1 MLDVEKWMDERRECR
16 ALGASE
22 MGYDYMLIAIRAIA
36 TPFIQGQMD
45 IADTGFD
52 QSDKRVRWQKG
63 YDTLMS
69 RAKRK
74 MMEGGNGN
82 RSNKNPEVNMNQL
95 GPDYGTSGY
104 GKGQY
109 GMKQMGP

>member
-1 MLDVEKWMDERRECR
+1 MFRNGWMNFGKECR
-16 ALGASE
+16 ALGASD
-22 MGYDYMLIAIRAIA
+22 MGHDYMLTAIRAIA

-52 QSDKRVRWQKG
+52 QSDKKGRWQKG
-63 YDTLMS
+63 YDALMS
-69 RAKRK
+69 WAKRK
-74 MMEGGNGN
+74 MLEGGNGS
-82 RSNKNPEVNMNQL
+82 RSNKNADVNMNQL

-109 GMKQMGP
+109 GMN